1 MQAETSL
8 ECFLLLLFHVWPFG
22 RIFGW
27 FKFRPESLK
36 LLLASIWS
44 CCAACTFKLKSEQTV
59 AQCQTPCTWQLVD
72 LALLICTGCNLDC
85 HNLEL
90 VAADISLISSNSSFF
105 FNPRTNPWSKDL
117 CNQSLLLSPIQCSS
131 NICQKCFSPEK
142 KVQSMLKYISV

>member
-1 MQAETSL
+1 MLSAVAFSCMTFWSYIWMIQIQARV
-8 ECFLLLLFHVWPFG
+8 FKPFACLH
-22 RIFGW
+22 
-27 FKFRPESLK
+27 LK
-36 LLLASIWS
+36 LLCS
-44 CCAACTFKLKSEQTV
+44 LKSEQTV

-117 CNQSLLLSPIQCSS
+117 CNQSLLLSPIQSLLQCSS
-131 NICQKCFSPEK
+131 NICQKCISPEK
-142 KVQSMLKYISV
+142 KSSVNASINIH